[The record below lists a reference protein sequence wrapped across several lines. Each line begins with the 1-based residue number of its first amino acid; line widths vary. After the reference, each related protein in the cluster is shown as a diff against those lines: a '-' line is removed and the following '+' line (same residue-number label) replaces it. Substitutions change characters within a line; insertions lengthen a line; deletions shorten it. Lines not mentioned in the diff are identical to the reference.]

1 MSRKMRTL
9 LAALGVVVVAAAP
22 TLGQTSAGDETFQG
36 FINDDSVNIR
46 SGASTNHYPVMK
58 VDKGT
63 VVTVHKAKKDKWDLY
78 GWYIITPPEGAF
90 SYISKKYVQLGAD
103 GKTGT
108 VTGSRVMVRAPAPT
122 DPNAS
127 YKVQKSAGK
136 GDKVQVIGEAGD
148 YLKIK
153 PLPGVRLYVKK
164 ELVTKATAEQL
175 AAAKKAGTEP
185 KADTAAQAKPSTDE
199 TAPRELTVDVLAD
212 GSIRRG
218 DTTHK
223 PDQVAAAFVA
233 LAEAHPNATGLLLRP
248 EAETDHATVQ
258 KVTDLAEKAGLKN
271 VKFVV
276 ADLKKPKSDKPETD
290 IQDND
295 LMALEK
301 KFEAEV
307 QGDMADADAAKI
319 AGLQDEYRQLLK
331 KQNLLPFEKRVIEA
345 RLGQLGGIAQ
355 AIAERQEA
363 IAIKKNLGKWDIKQP
378 KSFLVTGVL
387 RSSAV
392 YTGRNMPL
400 LYRVVDPATPQTR
413 AYVQPNPKVNL
424 SAMLGMRVGI
434 AGFKRTNPTYNL
446 EYIVP
451 TSIEQIRPEQD
462 IPISKTPVKDPTE
475 TSE

>member
-9 LAALGVVVVAAAP
+9 LAALGVAVVAVAP
-22 TLGQTSAGDETFQG
+22 ALGQTSAADETFKG

-90 SYISKKYVQLGAD
+90 SYISKKYVQLSAD

-136 GDKVQVIGEAGD
+136 GDKLQVIGEAGD

-153 PLPGVRLYVKK
+153 PLEGVRLYVKM

-175 AAAKKAGTEP
+175 AAAKKTGTEP
-185 KADTAAQAKPSTDE
+185 KAGDGTKTQATAQEA
-199 TAPRELTVDVLAD
+199 APKELTIDVLAD
-212 GSIRRG
+212 GSIRFE
-218 DTTHK
+218 DKTHK
-223 PDQVAAAFVA
+223 PDQAAAALEA
-233 LAEAHPNATGLLLRP
+233 LAKANPNAKGLLIRP
-248 EAETDHATVQ
+248 DAKAPHTTVQ
-258 KVTDLAEKAGLKN
+258 QVTQMAEKAGLKN
-271 VKFVV
+271 VKFIV
-276 ADLKKPKSDKPETD
+276 ADLETSKPDKPETD

-307 QGDMADADAAKI
+307 QGDMADADAEKI
-319 AGLQDEYRQLLK
+319 AGLQDEYKQLLK
-331 KQNLLPFEKRVIEA
+331 KQNLMPFEKRVIEA

-363 IAIKKNLGKWDIKQP
+363 LAIKKNLGKWDIKQP
-378 KSFLVTGVL
+378 KTFLVTGVL

-400 LYRVVDPATPQTR
+400 LYRVVDPSTPQTR

-424 SAMLGMRVGI
+424 SALLGMRVGI

-462 IPISKTPVKDPTE
+462 IPISKTPTKKPTE